1 MAEGPAWGAGE
12 GGPYVGGSKATVRRF
27 FEGHTSLQNAEN
39 VADELL
45 APGFVTHVP
54 PFPDVRG
61 AGAYKE
67 FIAGTFAA
75 YPDARFD
82 IEDILGAEG
91 GRVVVRWT
99 LRGTHEGTTRTG
111 VAPTGRK
118 VSAAGITIVRFGDGG
133 MAEAWMNVDFLGL
146 MQQIGAFSWPGQQ
159 LTDTLSSGQGQTH

>member
-1 MAEGPAWGAGE
+1 MLTEAT
-12 GGPYVGGSKATVRRF
+12 KASVRRF
-27 FEGHTSLQNAEN
+27 FEGHTSLENAEN
-39 VADELL
+39 LADELL
-45 APGFVTHVP
+45 APGFVAHVP

-61 AGAYKE
+61 PDGYKE
-67 FIAGTFAA
+67 FIAGTFDA

-82 IEDILGAEG
+82 IEDLLGTEG

-118 VSAAGITIVRFGDGG
+118 VAAAGITIVRFGDGR

-146 MQQIGAFSWPGQQ
+146 MQQIGAFPSPGQ
-159 LTDTLSSGQGQTH
+159 